1 MDEITRKIAIKKQ
14 KITAY
19 KDYSLQTAIF
29 SEKCINYT
37 LIQSALDNAA

>member
-14 KITAY
+14 KITAC

-29 SEKCINYT
+29 SEKCINYNQFNLLSIT
-37 LIQSALDNAA
+37 